1 MGHLVF
7 VLTEAE
13 SSVPSTQTQV
23 AAKGQVIEI
32 ANIANLHSTVPKH
45 YVRSDNVAHDQYVQE
60 NKDRGS
66 LPLVVGV
73 RGQSPDAEEAPPLI
87 ARVLAS
93 FLAAARV
100 RVHVP
105 SQKDSNPLV
114 E

>member
-1 MGHLVF
+1 MF

-13 SSVPSTQTQV
+13 SSVPSTQTRV

-45 YVRSDNVAHDQYVQE
+45 YVRSDNVAHDQCVQE

-105 SQKDSNPLV
+105 SQKDNILLV

>member
-1 MGHLVF
+1 MF

-13 SSVPSTQTQV
+13 NSVPSTQTRV

-32 ANIANLHSTVPKH
+32 ANIANLHSTVPRD
-45 YVRSDNVAHDQYVQE
+45 YVRSDNVAHGRCVQE

-66 LPLVVGV
+66 HPLVAGV
-73 RGQSPDAEEAPPLI
+73 RGHSPDAEEAPPLI

-100 RVHVP
+100 RVHAP
-105 SQKDSNPLV
+105 SQKDNIPLV

>member
-1 MGHLVF
+1 MF

-13 SSVPSTQTQV
+13 SSVTSTQTRV
-23 AAKGQVIEI
+23 VAKGQVIEI

-45 YVRSDNVAHDQYVQE
+45 YVRSHNVAHDQYVQE

-66 LPLVVGV
+66 PPLVVVV
-73 RGQSPDAEEAPPLI
+73 RGQSPDAEEARPLI

-100 RVHVP
+100 RVRVP